1 MTATSVTA
9 AKPRRVTAAGRS
21 ARGGSASRGRSGGSS
36 AGRIPVHRRAWFHR
50 VVVWGGIIVLWE
62 IAGILAGPLY
72 FPRFSTVAVS
82 FVEDIWNGNLLTVL
96 VSYEQMFVGFGI
108 AVAVGIPT
116 GVLIGASKT
125 ADAVLG
131 IYVNALFVL
140 SLEAV
145 IPLLIIIFGT
155 DFAFRAAVVFLFAI
169 VYIIVNTAAGV
180 RAANPRLV
188 ETARSFTASTGK
200 IWVSVLLP
208 DALPY
213 VMAGVRLGLGSAVK
227 GMIVAEL
234 WVYFGT
240 GELME
245 ALGTNRDLP
254 PFFSTAVWIV
264 VIAAGLTSL
273 LLYLQRRLMPWSS
286 VSGIRLRGNA

>member
-1 MTATSVTA
+1 MTATD
-9 AKPRRVTAAGRS
+9 
-21 ARGGSASRGRSGGSS
+21 ASRTEVEAIGRVSGTRV
-36 AGRIPVHRRAWFHR
+36 APVTHTVRLRDRRWFHR
-50 VVVWGGIIVLWE
+50 AVIWAAIIVVWEIVGA
-62 IAGILAGPLY
+62 IAGPWY
-72 FPRFSTVAVS
+72 FPRFSVVFVS
-82 FVEDIWNGNLLTVL
+82 FVQDIWDGHLLTVL
-96 VSYEQMFVGFGI
+96 GSYEQMFAGFGI
-108 AVAVGIPT
+108 AVVVGIPT
-116 GVLIGASKT
+116 GVLIGASRT

-145 IPLLIIIFGT
+145 IPLLIILFGT
-155 DFAFRAAVVFLFAI
+155 GFAFRAAVVFLFAI
-169 VYIIVNTAAGV
+169 VYVVVNTAAGV

-188 ETARSFTASTGK
+188 ETARSFTASSAK
-200 IWVSVLLP
+200 IWRSVMLP

-240 GELME
+240 GRLMT

-254 PFFSTAVWIV
+254 PFFSTAIWIV
-264 VIAAGLTSL
+264 IIAAGLTGL
-273 LLYLQRRLMPWSS
+273 LQYLQRRFMPWSS
-286 VSGIRLRGNA
+286 VTGVRLRGNS

>member
-1 MTATSVTA
+1 MTSVSLQA
-9 AKPRRVTAAGRS
+9 E
-21 ARGGSASRGRSGGSS
+21 
-36 AGRIPVHRRAWFHR
+36 RRAASATGSGSKAGAPQRARAVPARVPLSRRRWFHR
-50 VVVWGGIIVLWE
+50 AVVWSAIIVLWE
-62 IAGILAGPLY
+62 IAGIIAGPLY
-72 FPRFSTVAVS
+72 FPRFSVVAVS

-96 VSYEQMFVGFGI
+96 VSYEQMFAGFAL

-155 DFAFRAAVVFLFAI
+155 NFQFRAAVVFLFAI

-180 RAANPRLV
+180 RAASPRLI
-188 ETARSFTASTGK
+188 ETARSFTATKPK
-200 IWVSVLLP
+200 IWRSVLLP

-213 VMAGVRLGLGSAVK
+213 VLAGVRLGLGSAVK

-234 WVYFGT
+234 WIYFGT
-240 GELME
+240 GQLME

-254 PFFSTAVWIV
+254 PFFSIAVWVV
-264 VIAAGLTSL
+264 VIAAGLTGL
-273 LLYLQRRLMPWSS
+273 LQYLQRRLMPWSS
-286 VSGIRLRGNA
+286 VNGIRLRGNA